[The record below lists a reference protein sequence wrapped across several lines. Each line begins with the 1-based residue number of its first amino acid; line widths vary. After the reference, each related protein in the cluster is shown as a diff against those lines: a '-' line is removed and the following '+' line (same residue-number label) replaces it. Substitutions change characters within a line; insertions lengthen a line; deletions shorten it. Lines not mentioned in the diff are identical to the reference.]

1 MEIKVEVDVK
11 THEQLEAIAD
21 EQGRT
26 VDEVATTAFKSG
38 MDIFLASAG
47 PLSTH

>member
-1 MEIKVEVDVK
+1 MEIKVVVDRK
-11 THEQLEAIAD
+11 DHEALEALAD

-26 VDEVATTAFKSG
+26 VDEVATDAFKSG